1 MGLCPWPAQDV
12 VFQVLTPQSQ
22 ERPLHPFSP
31 SPGLPCGTA
40 HRLGTNSPP
49 IEPDWPCLGRS
60 RKQTDSGGRAAESL
74 GNLLGLGM
82 HWGGWRSWAGSS
94 PPEHAD
100 HPPPTSRIKTQPGR
114 ASVFLHFPH
123 QVLAFDSYQGQNPWV
138 LASPSDGNQFF
149 QGPPPP

>member
-31 SPGLPCGTA
+31 SPGLPCGTD

-49 IEPDWPCLGRS
+49 IEPDWPCLGWS

-82 HWGGWRSWAGSS
+82 H
-94 PPEHAD
+94 
-100 HPPPTSRIKTQPGR
+100 
-114 ASVFLHFPH
+114 
-123 QVLAFDSYQGQNPWV
+123 
-138 LASPSDGNQFF
+138 
-149 QGPPPP
+149 